1 MREAITLVGDGI
13 ENPWNALTMLHAA
26 AMFDAP
32 CMFRDRKGL
41 AGSWEAVR
49 SARNLLPLVTC
60 EELARGYSPV
70 VAFDNLEGAV
80 GVYGYKLPRGSRP
93 ALLVGNERRGLA
105 QDVIGLATESVQ
117 IPLVSRSLSSLNV
130 AAASAVGL
138 YYFSRGGGRGVQLR
152 AQPER
157 RRPELLMLG
166 ASDHWELG
174 SSIRSAAAFGWERL
188 WVDDREGVW
197 FRPDRVTRSE
207 GRAAARRGRNP
218 IRVIPATLERLGG
231 FAEVCVITTRR
242 TGVPL
247 HRANLASGQ
256 RQLIVVPD
264 EGAVDLDTG
273 DWRRLRSEVRLVH
286 LELPCDEFTYHYRL
300 IATIAMAEIAR
311 QVGQRARGLT
321 RPPRTAPMYD
331 NALQVLEEEQGE
343 MVYPEDLDTY

>member
-32 CMFRDRKGL
+32 CVFRDRKGL
-41 AGSWEAVR
+41 VASWEEVQP
-49 SARNLLPLVTC
+49 ARGSLPLVSYT
-60 EELARGYSPV
+60 ELADGYSPV
-70 VAFDNLEGAV
+70 VALDNLDGAAD
-80 GVYGYKLPRGSRP
+80 VYGYKLPRGPRA

-117 IPLVSRSLSSLNV
+117 IPLVSRNLSSLNV

-138 YYFSRGGGRGVQLR
+138 YYLSRGGGGSMQLR

-157 RRPELLMLG
+157 RRPEVLMLG
-166 ASDHWELG
+166 AADHWELG

-188 WVDDREGVW
+188 WVDDRAGVW
-197 FRPDRVTRSE
+197 FGPDRATRSE

-218 IRVIPATLERLGG
+218 SRVIPATLKRLGG
-231 FAEVCVITTRR
+231 FAEVCVITTRH

-247 HRANLASGQ
+247 HRANLAGGQ

-264 EGAVDLDTG
+264 EGAVDPHAE
-273 DWRRLRSEVRLVH
+273 DWRRLGPDVRLVH
-286 LELPCDEFTYHYRL
+286 LELPCEEFTYHYRL
-300 IATIAMAEIAR
+300 IATIALAEIAR
-311 QVGQRARGLT
+311 QVGRRTRGVT
-321 RPPRTAPMYD
+321 RPPRTAPLYD
-331 NALQVLEEEQGE
+331 SALQVLEEKQGE